1 MFKRSPARCGF
12 GALTARFRRPRLLI
26 VGCGDIGL
34 RVAHLL
40 SQVGYGVSSS
50 ASPRCRFVI
59 RALTSSPSRI
69 PHLRAQGITP
79 LKGNLDQHQ
88 TLFRLAGVATHVL
101 HLAPPPGQTQEVI
114 DPRTRNL
121 MRVLR
126 YRRAPELVYVSTTA
140 VYGDASGSLIDETS
154 PPRASLERALRRLD
168 AEGVV
173 RHYGRNSKARSSI
186 LRVPGIYA
194 PDRDGGT
201 PRTRLLKGLPVLNA
215 TDDVYSSHIHGDDL
229 ARSLIAAL
237 FRGANQR
244 IYNACDDTD
253 LKMGDYFDLAAD
265 LYGLPRPPRLSREQ
279 AREVLSP
286 LQMSYMNE
294 SRRLR
299 NVRLKRELRVR
310 LWFPTVAAGLV

>member
-1 MFKRSPARCGF
+1 MFKRSPSRCGY
-12 GALTARFRRPRLLI
+12 GALTARFKRPRLLI

-34 RVAHLL
+34 RVARLL
-40 SQVGYGVSSS
+40 SQSGSGANTS

-79 LKGNLDQHQ
+79 LSGDLDQRQ
-88 TLFRLAGVATHVL
+88 TLFRLAGLATHVL
-101 HLAPPPGQTQEVI
+101 HLAPPSGQAP
-114 DPRTRNL
+114 DAFDRRTRNL
-121 MRVLR
+121 VGVLR
-126 YRRAPELVYVSTTA
+126 NRRAPKLAYVSTTA
-140 VYGDASGSLIDETS
+140 VYGDAAGAWIDETS
-154 PPRASLERALRRLD
+154 PPRATLDRAFRRLD
-168 AEGVV
+168 AESVV
-173 RHYGRNSKARSSI
+173 RDYGRNGSARSSI

-194 PDRDGGT
+194 PDREGGT
-201 PRTRLLKGLPVLNA
+201 PRNRLLKGLPSLDA
-215 TDDVYSSHIHGDDL
+215 TDDVYTSHIHADDL

-244 IYNACDDTD
+244 IYNACDDTE
-253 LKMGDYFDLAAD
+253 LRMGDYFDLAAD
-265 LYGLPRPPRLSREQ
+265 LYGLARPPRLSREQ

-299 NVRLKRELRVR
+299 NVRLKRELGIR

>member
-1 MFKRSPARCGF
+1 MFKRSPSRCSI

-34 RVAHLL
+34 RVARLI
-40 SQVGYGVSSS
+40 SQLGSGVSSS

-69 PHLRAQGITP
+69 PQLRARGITP

-88 TLFRLAGVATHVL
+88 TLFRLAGLATHVL
-101 HLAPPPGQTQEVI
+101 HLAPPPGRSQ
-114 DPRTRNL
+114 DALDLRTRNL
-121 MRVLR
+121 VRILR
-126 YRRAPELVYVSTTA
+126 CRRAPKLVYVSTTA
-140 VYGDASGSLIDETS
+140 VYGDASGGWIDETS
-154 PPRASLERALRRLD
+154 RPRASLERAHRRLD
-168 AEGVV
+168 AEDVV
-173 RHYGRNSKARSSI
+173 RRYGRKSKARSSI

-201 PRTRLLKGLPVLNA
+201 PRTRLLKGLPVLCT
-215 TDDVYSSHIHGDDL
+215 TDDVYTSHIHADDL

-244 IYNACDDTD
+244 IYNACDDTE
-253 LKMGDYFDLAAD
+253 LRMGDYFDLAAD

-279 AREVLSP
+279 AHEVLSP

-299 NVRLKRELRVR
+299 NVRLKRELGIR